1 MAITNISPNSVE
13 FAGSWS
19 LPNSSILDILSDGTD
34 EGAFSNSSGNQALIV
49 GLEDVGINFT
59 FTSFTST
66 IHARKGPKS
75 NGSVN
80 IRVTTNAGDTLSSH
94 DITVNTEGVSVY
106 TTPSTSLSFNTS
118 VANGLLLHI
127 LGLDD
132 TQCFYSEA
140 FVTLTGTSTS
150 GLIQLNS
157 GLVQLTDGKVIL

>member
-66 IHARKGPKS
+66 IHARKGPKG